1 MAASLTPQGTCHV
14 LMGELTNRL
23 CFVEELFCPVLYI
36 LTIFEHLHNWKVGKL
51 VLENPIPA
59 GTG

>member
-1 MAASLTPQGTCHV
+1 L
-14 LMGELTNRL
+14 LKNRAK
-23 CFVEELFCPVLYI
+23 LFCPVLYRSSEFHY
-36 LTIFEHLHNWKVGKL
+36 LQSCEYLLKRKVGKL